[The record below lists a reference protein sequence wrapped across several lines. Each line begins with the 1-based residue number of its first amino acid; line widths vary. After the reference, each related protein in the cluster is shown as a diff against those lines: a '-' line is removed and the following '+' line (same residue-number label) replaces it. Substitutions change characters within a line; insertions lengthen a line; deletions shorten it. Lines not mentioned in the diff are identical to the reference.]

1 MVLAVIMYY
10 ITIII
15 IYVQYYSVFSI
26 IHLHGTASV
35 ILYVLLMT
43 NMVAF
48 LGL

>member
-1 MVLAVIMYY
+1 MVLAVIMFY

-26 IHLHGTASV
+26 IHQHGTVSV
-35 ILYVLLMT
+35 IVCVLLMT